1 MRGLWDNMEHADVH
15 RIGTPEGGD
24 KEKGT
29 EDAFEQ
35 TVTENIPNIKKETI
49 SRYKKHRG
57 SQTR

>member
-1 MRGLWDNMEHADVH
+1 MEHADVH